1 MGFTSRKEVRILLV
15 GDRNVGKTSLILSL
29 VSEEFPLDVP
39 SKAEEITIPGDL
51 TPEKVPTCIV
61 DYSAVEQTD
70 SQLELELRRSHVI
83 CIVYSV
89 DDEDSLDSVTDH
101 WLPFIRRTFNKTNG
115 TLSMDDRPNSP
126 PVILVGNKVDV
137 VDYSTMESVLPIMN
151 DYEEIET
158 CVECSARNLKNI
170 SEMFYFAQKAVLHP
184 SAPLWNYKEK
194 DLTDKC
200 KRALGRVFKICD
212 SDNDGLLSDVELAN
226 FQRRCFGMD
235 LEAGTLDSLKAVV
248 RKNCTDGIV
257 RNGLTLK
264 GFLTL
269 HGLFIQRGRHE
280 TTWTILRKFG
290 YDDDLSLHKD
300 YLVPSLKIPVGCTA
314 ELSWAG
320 YEFLTR
326 IFEKYDQD
334 RDGAMSPQEL
344 SNLFS
349 TCPMVPWGPDV
360 YNTVV
365 VMKASKNI
373 ISKTSNQAKDG
384 WLGLPGF
391 LGLWTLTTLLDTRK
405 TLEHLAYLG
414 YTFQCGG
421 NGDETQL
428 GALNI
433 TRDKRVD
440 LAKKQTARSV
450 YRCHVIGPKD
460 AGKTTFCQ
468 GLLGK
473 VREDLEGIQ
482 KQDLPRHT
490 INTLQVYGQEKYLVL
505 QDIDVRN
512 VGDTLTPSELSC
524 DVYCLLYD
532 ASNPRSFEFIAKI
545 YLRYFTGDSKIPV
558 LIVGN
563 KSDKGT
569 PVRQDFSLQPEAF
582 CARYKIPSP
591 QLYSTTRSQFKRDIF
606 VKLATMAA
614 FPNLRRLVHAMILKQ
629 PPREWIGTFR
639 HLRQLGLVA
648 SDTGSLLKVGL
659 GLAIAAI
666 SGIYFV
672 RLIRSS
678 QS

>member
-1 MGFTSRKEVRILLV
+1 M
-15 GDRNVGKTSLILSL
+15 
-29 VSEEFPLDVP
+29 
-39 SKAEEITIPGDL
+39 
-51 TPEKVPTCIV
+51 

-115 TLSMDDRPNSP
+115 ALSMEDRPNSP

-334 RDGAMSPQEL
+334 RDGALSPQEL

-421 NGDETQL
+421 NGNETQL

-433 TRDKRVD
+433 TR
-440 LAKKQTARSV
+440 
-450 YRCHVIGPKD
+450 
-460 AGKTTFCQ
+460 
-468 GLLGK
+468 
-473 VREDLEGIQ
+473 
-482 KQDLPRHT
+482 
-490 INTLQVYGQEKYLVL
+490 
-505 QDIDVRN
+505 
-512 VGDTLTPSELSC
+512 
-524 DVYCLLYD
+524 
-532 ASNPRSFEFIAKI
+532 
-545 YLRYFTGDSKIPV
+545 
-558 LIVGN
+558 
-563 KSDKGT
+563 
-569 PVRQDFSLQPEAF
+569 
-582 CARYKIPSP
+582 
-591 QLYSTTRSQFKRDIF
+591 
-606 VKLATMAA
+606 
-614 FPNLRRLVHAMILKQ
+614 
-629 PPREWIGTFR
+629 
-639 HLRQLGLVA
+639 
-648 SDTGSLLKVGL
+648 
-659 GLAIAAI
+659 
-666 SGIYFV
+666 
-672 RLIRSS
+672 
-678 QS
+678 